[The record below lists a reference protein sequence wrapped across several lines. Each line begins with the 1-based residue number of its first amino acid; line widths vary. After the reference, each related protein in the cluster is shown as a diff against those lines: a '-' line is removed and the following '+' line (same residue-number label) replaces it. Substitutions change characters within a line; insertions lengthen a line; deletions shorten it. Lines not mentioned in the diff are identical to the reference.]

1 MATLSAPKSLLFC
14 CHGLLVVLVRC
25 DSFVTLWY
33 IIGPLTL
40 LSFLVQRGY
49 FWFMA
54 TFSAPKSLL
63 FCCHGRLVVLVR
75 CGSFVTL
82 WYIIG
87 PLTLLS
93 SLVQRVFYFIFFLF
107 LATLSAPKSL
117 FFFFFFCF
125 FFFLFFFAMDS
136 WWFWYVAQCS
146 FVTLWYIIGPLTL
159 LSSLVQRGYFWF
171 MATLYAPKRLLFVA
185 MDSW

>member
-1 MATLSAPKSLLFC
+1 MATLSAPKSLLFCCHGLLVVLVRCGSFVALWYIIGPLTLLSFLVQRGYFWFMATLSAPKSLFFFC

-40 LSFLVQRGY
+40 LSSLVQRGY
-49 FWFMA
+49 VWFMA
-54 TFSAPKSLL
+54 TLYAPKSLF
-63 FCCHGRLVVLVR
+63 FCCHGLLLVFVR

-93 SLVQRVFYFIFFLF
+93 FLVQRVFFCFM
-107 LATLSAPKSL
+107 ATLSASKSL
-117 FFFFFFCF
+117 H
-125 FFFLFFFAMDS
+125 
-136 WWFWYVAQCS
+136 
-146 FVTLWYIIGPLTL
+146 
-159 LSSLVQRGYFWF
+159 
-171 MATLYAPKRLLFVA
+171 FVA